1 MSNPSQFALISL
13 GSNEDSLWGDSRQ
26 TVQKAMFAVGELSE
40 KPADLS
46 ALYANPAFPAG
57 AGPDFVNAA
66 MVLFTKLSAPDL
78 LTRLHEIEAT
88 AGRKRNRRWGQRTL
102 DLDLIALGDTVLPD
116 SKTQAVW
123 RGLSPQDQQTMTPNE
138 IILPHPRLQDRA
150 FVLVPMLDVA
160 ADWVHPLLGRSIAQL
175 CADLDGAARAEV
187 VRLGDAH
194 KP

>member
-13 GSNEDSLWGDSRQ
+13 GSNEDSLWGDPRQ

-46 ALYANPAFPAG
+46 ALYATPAFPAG

-78 LTRLHEIEAT
+78 LTRLHEIEAA

-116 SKTQAVW
+116 PKTQAGW
-123 RGLSPQDQQTMTPNE
+123 RSLSPQDQQTMTPNE

-160 ADWVHPLLGRSIAQL
+160 ANWVHPLLGRSITQL
-175 CADLDGAARAEV
+175 CADLQDGARAEV

-194 KP
+194 EP